1 MSLVP
6 LRSLLWLDGGGGL
19 LVGVLMLALS
29 TWLQPL
35 FRLPEP
41 VYFTITAANLAYGTF
56 GLFLASRK
64 QRSRGLVVTLAVANA
79 LWGVLCVVGVILLAD
94 RASVFGL
101 FHIASEGAFVFWL
114 AQAEWRNRALLSAA
128 EPSPAR

>member
-1 MSLVP
+1 
-6 LRSLLWLDGGGGL
+6 
-19 LVGVLMLALS
+19 MLALS
-29 TWLQPL
+29 PWLQPL

-64 QRSRGLVVTLAVANA
+64 QRSRGLVVTLAAANA
-79 LWGVLCVVGVILLAD
+79 LWGVLCVIGLILLAD
-94 RASVFGL
+94 SASVFGL

-114 AQAEWRNRALLSAA
+114 AQAEWRNRALLATTD
-128 EPSPAR
+128 PAPTR